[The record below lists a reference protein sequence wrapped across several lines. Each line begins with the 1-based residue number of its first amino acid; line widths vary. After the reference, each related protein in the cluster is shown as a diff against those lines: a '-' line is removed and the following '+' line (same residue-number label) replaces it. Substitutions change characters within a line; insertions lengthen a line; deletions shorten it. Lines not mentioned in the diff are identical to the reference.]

1 MARYVGQRVKRTE
14 DPRLIKGLAH
24 YVDDIRL
31 PDTLHV
37 AFVRSIYAHARIN
50 GVDAGEALKAPGV
63 VAVFTGKDVSEKI
76 GPVPCASA
84 LPELKVPDHR
94 VLATDKVY
102 FVGHPIAAVV
112 AADAYAARDAAELLM
127 IDYEELP
134 AVVNAEEAAQ
144 GGAVIHEQFGS
155 NVAYKLTAGEG
166 DIVAALASADRRIKQ
181 RIINQRL
188 APVAM
193 EPRGVLARY
202 LPGEQELTVWS
213 STQIPHLLR
222 TQLALMIGIPENKL
236 RVITPEVGG
245 GFGSKLNVYA
255 EEALLGWI
263 SMQLGRPAKWIETR
277 RENMQATIHGRGQV
291 GEIEI
296 GCKADGTVTGLRYN
310 VVADL
315 GAYHQL
321 LTPAIPTLT
330 GLMLSGAYKI
340 PAIQINVTGVFTNK
354 MATDAYRGAGRPEA
368 TYVVERAIDL
378 VAAELGLDP
387 VAVRRRNFPAP
398 EEFPF
403 KTATGLFYDS
413 GNYEGALAKAL
424 ENAGYER
431 LREEQRAAR
440 EQGRIVGIGVST
452 YVEICAL
459 GPSQAMPA
467 GGWESA
473 TVRIE
478 PTGTVTVLT
487 GASPHGQGQE
497 TSFAQLAADE
507 LGVDMGDVT
516 VVHGD
521 TAIVQYGIGT
531 FGSRATAVG
540 GTAVF
545 VAIEK
550 LKEKA
555 SKIAAHM
562 LGTDAVNVVFA
573 EGVFSIKETKKA
585 AAAAGDGK
593 AADADSDEVPEPV
606 VPVGEGPA
614 GALPE
619 PETEGRKKV
628 SIQEVALAAHLAR
641 ELPPDTE
648 PGLSATYFFEPKNF
662 TFPFGTHIA
671 VVEIDRETGEV
682 KFQRYVAVDDCGR
695 VINPMLVD
703 GQVQGGIVQ
712 SIGQALYE
720 EVVYDEQG
728 QLITGTLMDYAV
740 PRAKMIPWFELDR
753 TETPTDV
760 NPLGVKGVGEAGTI
774 GATPAIVNAV
784 VDALSPF
791 GVRHID
797 MPIRPEAVWRIIN
810 SSDE

>member
-1 MARYVGQRVKRTE
+1 MPNKYVGQRVKRTE

-37 AFVRSIYAHARIN
+37 AFVRSIYAHARLG

-63 VAVFTGKDVSEKI
+63 VAVFTGKDVSQKI
-76 GPVPCASA
+76 GPVPCAGN
-84 LPELKVPDHR
+84 LPDLKVPDHR

-102 FVGHPIAAVV
+102 FVGHPVAAVV
-112 AADAYAARDAAELLM
+112 ATDAYVARDAADLVVV
-127 IDYEELP
+127 DYEELT
-134 AVVNAEEAAQ
+134 AVVDPEEAAR
-144 GGAVIHEQFGS
+144 GGAVIHERFGD

-166 DIVAALASADRRIKQ
+166 DITAALASADHVIKQ
-181 RIINQRL
+181 RVTNQRL

-202 LPGEQELTVWS
+202 FPGEQELTVWS
-213 STQIPHLLR
+213 STQIPHLMR
-222 TQLALMIGIPENKL
+222 TQVALMIGIPENRL

-296 GCKADGTVTGLRYN
+296 GCKSDGTITGLRYN
-310 VVADL
+310 VFADL

-330 GLMLSGAYKI
+330 GLMLSGCYKI

-368 TYVVERAIDL
+368 TYVVERALDL
-378 VAAELGLDP
+378 VAAELGKDP
-387 VAVRRRNFPAP
+387 VEERRKNFPAP
-398 EEFPF
+398 SEFPF

-413 GNYEGALAKAL
+413 GNYEGARKKAL
-424 ENAGYER
+424 DISGYTK
-431 LREEQRAAR
+431 LRAEQRAAR

-459 GPSQAMPA
+459 GPSQALPA

-478 PTGTVTVLT
+478 PTGKVTVLT
-487 GASPHGQGQE
+487 GSSPHGQGQE

-507 LGVDMGDVT
+507 LGVSLEDVT

-521 TAIVQYGIGT
+521 TSIVQYGIGT

-540 GTAVF
+540 GTAVY
-545 VAIEK
+545 VAIER

-562 LGTDAVNVVFA
+562 LGTDAANVAFA
-573 EGVFSIKETKKA
+573 EGVFSLKEAKKK

-593 AADADSDEVPEPV
+593 AAEADEAEEVPEPIL
-606 VPVGEGPA
+606 PAGQDPA

-619 PETEGRKKV
+619 PETEGKK
-628 SIQEVALAAHLAR
+628 
-641 ELPPDTE
+641 
-648 PGLSATYFFEPKNF
+648 
-662 TFPFGTHIA
+662 
-671 VVEIDRETGEV
+671 
-682 KFQRYVAVDDCGR
+682 R
-695 VINPMLVD
+695 V
-703 GQVQGGIVQ
+703 
-712 SIGQALYE
+712 
-720 EVVYDEQG
+720 
-728 QLITGTLMDYAV
+728 T
-740 PRAKMIPWFELDR
+740 
-753 TETPTDV
+753 
-760 NPLGVKGVGEAGTI
+760 
-774 GATPAIVNAV
+774 
-784 VDALSPF
+784 
-791 GVRHID
+791 
-797 MPIRPEAVWRIIN
+797 
-810 SSDE
+810 